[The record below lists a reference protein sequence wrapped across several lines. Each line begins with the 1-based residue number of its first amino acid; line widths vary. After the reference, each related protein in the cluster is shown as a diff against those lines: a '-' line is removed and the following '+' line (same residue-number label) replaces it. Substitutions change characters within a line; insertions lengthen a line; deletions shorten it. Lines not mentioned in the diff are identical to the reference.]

1 MESISNSTQE
11 VVTAHPNPI
20 YKEFALHHCLPD
32 GSVLVHLSPE
42 SLSSRHA
49 EKHSSS
55 EEWSGFGR
63 LTKEMLGGDAL
74 ADALLQDFAH
84 RQVIPAILTRQRD
97 AHGYRLL
104 TVHLEE
110 AYSALKT
117 YPIAV
122 RCLVCNLVRKHLLKG
137 LGTTTAAVVA
147 KTSEEGLVLELATH
161 RSVAM
166 EILSPQRRSS
176 SAGRKPLAPL
186 PVVGEEV
193 EARVINYN
201 VEAKVFHVTTDPEV
215 VEGTPLHTDAASAA
229 LRTLR
234 MGDVVRARV
243 LWSTTDDAC
252 AVVTVTI
259 PTVYTNG
266 DVVET
271 ASSPSTSAFSSP
283 KEGLSKVPC
292 QLIGYYIYQWGKA
305 VAPQDGMGATGGGTR
320 AGVKPPAI
328 GMEIVARVE
337 LLAES
342 SRPLQEVLP
351 FLILSS
357 RVEEDQFSPCPPV
370 RRVLEDYSSL
380 SSALGSLRFASTTTP
395 TSMKMLSKALASSK
409 GTSILQEGLQGQF
422 LWRES
427 SATARAKRVK
437 AGDTASDED
446 SEADS
451 GRRGGAHQDGAQLRK
466 RKREEAIDAYERS
479 MEKVTPTS
487 PEAFQRLLLASP
499 NSSYLWTQWMAFHLQ
514 LQQLE
519 KARLVA
525 EKAIST
531 ISPRE
536 EAEQLNVWVAYMNL
550 ENLYGTG
557 ESLNTVFKR
566 ALPRQADPMVLHERL
581 ADIFDASRKAQQL
594 LGLCRTIVS
603 KWGHR
608 ASAWERLGKVLIQQN
623 KRDQLKR
630 MIKDMGNQLKKPD
643 AATVVVRLAVFEF
656 KNGTVEGGRALFDG
670 LIAKVPKKSD
680 VWLAFIDQEIALFA
694 RKGPQATLGSVRHL
708 LDRASSI
715 NFNPKVMQIIFT
727 KYMNFEKSFGTVKEV
742 EKVKELARQY
752 VQSKI
757 QTGAEPTV

>member
-1 MESISNSTQE
+1 M
-11 VVTAHPNPI
+11 
-20 YKEFALHHCLPD
+20 
-32 GSVLVHLSPE
+32 HLSPE

-63 LTKEMLGGDAL
+63 LTKETLGGDAL
-74 ADALLQDFAH
+74 AEALLQDFAQ
-84 RQVIPAILTRQRD
+84 RQAIPAILTRQRD
-97 AHGYRLL
+97 THGYRLL

-147 KTSEEGLVLELATH
+147 KTSEEGLVLELANH

-166 EILSPQRRSS
+166 EILSPQRRPSS
-176 SAGRKPLAPL
+176 TSRKTLAPP

-234 MGDVVRARV
+234 TGDIVRARV

-266 DVVET
+266 DVIENP
-271 ASSPSTSAFSSP
+271 SPPSTSAFSSP
-283 KEGLSKVPC
+283 KESLSKVPC
-292 QLIGYYIYQWGKA
+292 QLMGYYIYAWGKEMGT
-305 VAPQDGMGATGGGTR
+305 QDGVGATGGGR
-320 AGVKPPAI
+320 QSAVKPPAI
-328 GMEIVARVE
+328 GTEIVARVE

-351 FLILSS
+351 FLILSC
-357 RVEEDQFSPCPPV
+357 RVGEDQFSPCPPE
-370 RRVLEDYSSL
+370 RRVLWDYSSR
-380 SSALGSLRFASTTTP
+380 SSALSVLPLAPTATP
-395 TSMKMLSKALASSK
+395 TSMKMLSKALSSSK
-409 GTSILQEGLQGQF
+409 GPSILHEGLEGHF
-422 LWRES
+422 LWREW
-427 SATARAKRVK
+427 SATGRKKKVK
-437 AGDTASDED
+437 AGETASDED
-446 SEADS
+446 SETDAK
-451 GRRGGAHQDGAQLRK
+451 GGTHQNGTQLRK
-466 RKREEAIDAYERS
+466 RQREEAIDAYERS
-479 MEKVTPTS
+479 MEKAAPS
-487 PEAFQRLLLASP
+487 NPEEFQRLLLASP

-525 EKAIST
+525 EKALTT
-531 ISPRE
+531 IAPRE
-536 EAEQLNVWVAYMNL
+536 ETDQLNVWVAYMNL

-566 ALPRQADPMVLHERL
+566 ALPRQADPMVLYERL
-581 ADIFDASRKAQQL
+581 ADIFDASRKPQQL
-594 LGLCRTIVS
+594 LALCRTMVS

-608 ASAWERLGKVLIQQN
+608 SSTWERLGKVLIQQN

-630 MIKDMGNQLKKPD
+630 MIKDMGDHLKKPD

-670 LIAKVPKKSD
+670 LIAKLPKKSD

-757 QTGAEPTV
+757 QTGAEQPV